1 MSNLQETCLV
11 LQILSFCLNIMSK
24 KLSVI
29 TVYLS
34 YSLKEISR
42 YVVFELVVDN
52 LSRVFHDHS

>member
-1 MSNLQETCLV
+1 
-11 LQILSFCLNIMSK
+11 MSK